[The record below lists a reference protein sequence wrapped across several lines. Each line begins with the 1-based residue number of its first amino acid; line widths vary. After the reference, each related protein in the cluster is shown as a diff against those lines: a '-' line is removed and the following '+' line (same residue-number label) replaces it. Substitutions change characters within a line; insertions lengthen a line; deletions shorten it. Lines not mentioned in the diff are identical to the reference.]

1 MSSNGVPIGHPLS
14 DDVRYFAVAASGE
27 VERRSIFR
35 SRLLGRDLILWRAD
49 SGGLNAWEDRC
60 PHRGVRLS
68 LGANMGSELRC
79 QYHGMRFRSGDGRC
93 TAVPSQPAQVLP
105 TSLRPKIFLCAEHSG
120 FAWVSLA
127 ANSPMPPL
135 RVKSGLTLRSVLF
148 AAPTPDVR
156 QAICAYRFGSESAAN
171 PERPLS
177 VNYRLLD
184 PYHVTVSAHTGER
197 LTSITFLI
205 QPVDQETTTVHGRLD
220 EEVRQ
225 TDRAMTLRDHNDR
238 MSIMREVVE
247 RTALRAS

>member
-1 MSSNGVPIGHPLS
+1 VPAGHPLP
-14 DDVRYFAVAASGE
+14 DDARYFAVAASGE

-60 PHRGVRLS
+60 PHRGVRLA
-68 LGANMGSELRC
+68 LGANMGTELRC
-79 QYHGMRFRSGDGRC
+79 QYHGIRFSSGDGRC

-105 TSLRPKIFLCAEHSG
+105 SSLRPKIFACADHSG
-120 FAWVSLA
+120 FAWVTLA
-127 ANSPMPPL
+127 ATSPMPPL
-135 RVKSGLTLRSVLF
+135 RVESGLTLRSMVF

-156 QAICAYRFGSESAAN
+156 QAICAYRFGSESAAS
-171 PERPLS
+171 PEKPHS
-177 VNYRLLD
+177 VKFQLLD
-184 PYHVTVSAHTGER
+184 PYHVTVSAHTGEH

-205 QPVDQETTTVHGRLD
+205 QPVDQETTIVHGRLD

-225 TDRAMTLRDHNDR
+225 ADRVKILRDHNDR

-247 RTALRAS
+247 RTAPKAS